1 MPNPISMS
9 KPASYRDGL
18 PLSAFCLL
26 ITDYFLFNHF
36 SNSITTN
43 TTTPPAIAMDKSH
56 RLSAFTPK
64 NSAKNG
70 TYNTVNCNPT
80 TSADMPASNGL
91 LMMRNLKNESVAER
105 EAQA

>member
-1 MPNPISMS
+1 MVKP
-9 KPASYRDGL
+9 KPASHRDGF
-18 PLSAFCLL
+18 SYYSLL
-26 ITDYFLFNHF
+26 LTFYFLKIF
-36 SNSITTN
+36 SNSITTK

-56 RLSAFTPK
+56 KLSAFTPK

-80 TSADMPASNGL
+80 TSADMPANSGL